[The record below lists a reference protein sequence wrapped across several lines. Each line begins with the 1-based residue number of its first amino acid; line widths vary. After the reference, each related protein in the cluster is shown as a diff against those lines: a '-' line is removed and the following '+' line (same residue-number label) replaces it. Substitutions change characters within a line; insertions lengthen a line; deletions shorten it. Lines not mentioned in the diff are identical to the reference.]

1 MEDMMQIKIHIHSP
15 FIIIHNNASN
25 AIPLG
30 AHTVCTVLHI
40 NNWQAKVSRIRN
52 IWLGPEANQRL
63 GSWLGD
69 FPRLHSTVKVLDE
82 EDKT

>member
-1 MEDMMQIKIHIHSP
+1 MRFQIHIHSP
-15 FIIIHNNASN
+15 FFTYYITTLQII

-30 AHTVCTVLHI
+30 TYMYDTHTLYRF
-40 NNWQAKVSRIRN
+40 WQAKVSRVRN

-69 FPRLHSTVKVLDE
+69 FPRLHSTVKVLE
-82 EDKT
+82 QEDKTQ